1 MKKTLLLILLSVC
14 MVCCTNDFIE
24 PTKGLINAD
33 NSGANIVDG
42 TTVSSKDIANI
53 VSSFN
58 VSNKSRAERNYTT
71 SVITDDNS
79 NPLIYVVNFDDNGGF
94 ILISATKDFH
104 PVLAYNY
111 EGHYDV
117 NSTIPSGLDV
127 WENDMKAAIQEA
139 KNQDVDSIKSNRME
153 WTIYSPKNLPKPAK
167 PLSIGY
173 EYITEEEYQ
182 ELIPI
187 YNQAV
192 DDLVNNK
199 YDVYDYPSWSSKLFE
214 SQLYDA
220 ENRAREVYWMYEDI
234 WSDFAIMAIHDDYED
249 FYTEKTVKSIW
260 NQLHPYNQAFPPTDN
275 LVHAYAGCGP
285 VAMGQIMRYYEHP
298 VKYNWIWSQMPLNYG
313 TRETS
318 VFLYELA
325 KMADARFLDSGT
337 SVSYGD
343 IINTMKACGYEVT
356 HNAAPTEKDIYQ
368 SLSNGM
374 PAIILGTN
382 TSTGKSHAWVAS
394 QVHVQ
399 EWATHYETYNFT
411 GRKKYGC
418 SGEFQTLYL
427 TNYYFYFNWGTYDYW
442 QNGYFLFNNHS
453 YNKDIKAIYN
463 IKPKNLKS

>member
-33 NSGANIVDG
+33 NSVSNIVDE
-42 TTVSSKDIANI
+42 TTVSPKDIANI

-58 VSNKSRAERNYTT
+58 LRNKSRAEKNYTT

-104 PVLAYNY
+104 PILAYNY
-111 EGHYDV
+111 EGHYNV
-117 NSTIPSGLDV
+117 NSTVPSGLDV
-127 WENDMKAAIQEA
+127 WENDMKTAIQEA
-139 KNQDVDSIKSNRME
+139 KNQDIDSIKSNRME
-153 WTIYSPKNLPKPAK
+153 WTIYSSKNLPKPAK

-173 EYITEEEYQ
+173 EFITEEEYQ

-260 NQLHPYNQAFPPTDN
+260 NQLHPYNQVFPPTDN

-337 SVSYGD
+337 PVSYGD

-356 HNAAPTEKDIYQ
+356 HNAAPREKDIYQ

-382 TSTGKSHAWVAS
+382 PSTGIGHAWVAS
-394 QVHVQ
+394 QAHVT
-399 EWATHYETYNFT
+399 EWTTHYDIYNFT
-411 GRKKYGC
+411 GWKKYGRI
-418 SGEFQTLYL
+418 GEFHTMYR
-427 TNYYFYFNWGTYDYW
+427 TTYYFYFNWGW
-442 QNGYFLFNNHS
+442 GGSQNGYFLFNNHS
-453 YNKDIKAIYN
+453 YNNDIKAIYN
-463 IKPKNLKS
+463 IKPKNIKS